1 MRNLRCGSEKHRFLD
16 IKIGQKTAQVVT
28 GDVGRVGWRRV
39 VPEKWKTDMDGHD
52 GLFGMRTCQ
61 ADNPGPRQ
69 AGWQGKS
76 RVAALRQS
84 MVDGITNSSCEG
96 FRLEVWWLGPSG
108 LKARKS
114 KKHVSPAVCCWG
126 SPMLSKCVRLVWN
139 AVSALLGW
147 FFSCLPCWFF
157 HLVWDAACAFLSL
170 SLILSLSL
178 YSILSFTGKAETK
191 KQKFKLHV
199 RFLQLFGSL
208 VVEWDC

>member
-28 GDVGRVGWRRV
+28 GDVGRVGWLRV
-39 VPEKWKTDMDGHD
+39 VPEKWKTDMDRHAKRTTPDLARPGGKGNLAWRRCGRVWWMALQIRAVRAFVWRSGGWVLQ
-52 GLFGMRTCQ
+52 GLKPENQRTCF
-61 ADNPGPRQ
+61 P
-69 AGWQGKS
+69 
-76 RVAALRQS
+76 
-84 MVDGITNSSCEG
+84 SSLLLG
-96 FRLEVWWLGPSG
+96 F
-108 LKARKS
+108 
-114 KKHVSPAVCCWG
+114 
-126 SPMLSKCVRLVWN
+126 PMLSKCVRLVWN
-139 AVSALLGW
+139 AVSALLGLS
-147 FFSCLPCWFF
+147 FSCLPCWFF

-170 SLILSLSL
+170 SLVLSLSL